1 MTDAAII
8 LPERFAHLQPFVEHW
23 ALPGLDARSLA
34 RGAATFEDL
43 TAFHDAM
50 VDEVEP
56 MLDLL
61 DRQPLDQLDRAE
73 SALLNM
79 ALAFVHVAL
88 AVEMQTDAEAIHTG
102 WRAAM
107 PITHFPPEAWNGN
120 VSGEDSTGQ
129 VQLFPA
135 PGLSASS

>member
-8 LPERFAHLQPFVEHW
+8 LPERFAHLQPFVERW
-23 ALPGLDARSLA
+23 NLPGLDARSLA
-34 RGAATFEDL
+34 RGEAGYEEL

-56 MLDLL
+56 ILDML
-61 DRQPLDQLDRAE
+61 DRQPLEQLDRAE
-73 SALLNM
+73 AALLNM

-88 AVEMQTDAEAIHTG
+88 AVEMQTDAEARHTS

-107 PITHFPPEAWNGN
+107 PITHFPHEAWNN
-120 VSGEDSTGQ
+120 N
-129 VQLFPA
+129 
-135 PGLSASS
+135 LSDKAKSP